1 MAWENWEEKHFYY
14 VSKHY
19 YYYCY
24 SIQLYVLY
32 RDFFFYNNRDS
43 VLYKYYIT
51 YFNAFTLSLISCFY
65 LHFFFFGGISS
76 SHCLSLTH
84 LFHNLSTY
92 VFFLFT
98 TIVIWIFWIPLLTT
112 ESKVSTSFDY
122 KCMGQTEYQNHL
134 VWNNAWIFILHV
146 KHDKK
151 LYSMKENY
159 QLPISEMEMF
169 LNS

>member
-1 MAWENWEEKHFYY
+1 MYY
-14 VSKHY
+14 
-19 YYYCY
+19 
-24 SIQLYVLY
+24 IEI
-32 RDFFFYNNRDS
+32 FFFYNNRDF

-65 LHFFFFGGISS
+65 LHFFLVEFLLPIVCPWHICFIISL
-76 SHCLSLTH
+76 HM
-84 LFHNLSTY
+84 F
-92 VFFLFT
+92 FFLFT

-134 VWNNAWIFILHV
+134 VWNNACIFILRV
-146 KHDKK
+146 EHDKK

-159 QLPISEMEMF
+159 QLPISEKEMS